1 MRRPGGT
8 FPLPEEAK
16 KWTVHEIQ
24 VWCREMLCGAPPAN
38 PIDPQN
44 DIELKWTEIKSYAGR
59 RLSLHSNFPGLIMN
73 GVFRMAADGTS
84 PMTANMRTRDLASDS
99 ILQNIADGEK
109 VVSLEEANEMFWSG
123 IENLVDWYNQEDMK
137 GCHNGKMM
145 WETGKEMFNLQKN
158 VNEKLGTD
166 YVREVNLYYSIE
178 QWGIGH
184 PKNGY
189 GKRQLY
195 CCLEMYKWLGE
206 ENLDHP
212 IMESRTNPV
221 MKLMMKEGDN
231 RERRMNLFM
240 AYNSGSLMGVNDE
253 QFGWILGMSES
264 TYPDSNHWNI
274 LQNYREK
281 IAEGRDL
288 SEQENVDLRKLL
300 KMKNSS

>member
-1 MRRPGGT
+1 
-8 FPLPEEAK
+8 
-16 KWTVHEIQ
+16 
-24 VWCREMLCGAPPAN
+24 
-38 PIDPQN
+38 
-44 DIELKWTEIKSYAGR
+44 
-59 RLSLHSNFPGLIMN
+59 MN

-84 PMTANMRTRDLASDS
+84 PMTANLRARDTASDS
-99 ILQNIADGEK
+99 ILQNIADGET
-109 VVSLEEANEMFWSG
+109 VVSLEEANRTFWSG

-145 WETGKEMFNLQKN
+145 WEAGKEMFNLQQN
-158 VNEKLGTD
+158 VNEILGTD
-166 YVREVNLYYSIE
+166 YVKEVNLYYSIE

-231 RERRMNLFM
+231 RERRMNLFI

-264 TYPDSNHWNI
+264 TYPDSNNWNI
-274 LQNYREK
+274 LQNYRGK

-300 KMKNSS
+300 KK